1 MKSFL
6 AVLLIV
12 FGTTSLVSSKAV
24 DNIGKGDNPQVKIV
38 ADEAKG
44 TYNLFYESQQEGK
57 VTIRIYD
64 DANILLHSE
73 VSRNQKSFAKRFYF
87 KELPAGTYV
96 FVISGPD
103 FDFKE
108 TVVYETPTV
117 LELKAE
123 LVEVTP
129 GQKYR
134 LVVSGTE
141 KQAVKVRIYDT
152 EGWEIFADE
161 VELDMDSGRVF
172 DLTQAATDDVV
183 FVVADRSRTVTKT
196 VNIK

>member
-24 DNIGKGDNPQVKIV
+24 DNNGKGDNPHVKIV
-38 ADEAKG
+38 ADETKG
-44 TYNLFYESQQEGK
+44 AYNLFYESQQEGK
-57 VTIRIYD
+57 VTIKIYD
-64 DANILLHSE
+64 EANILLHSE
-73 VSRNQKSFAKRFYF
+73 VSRNRKSFAKRFYF
-87 KELPAGTYV
+87 EELPAGTYV

-117 LELKAE
+117 PELKAE

-129 GQKYR
+129 QKYR

-141 KQAVKVRIYDT
+141 KQAVRVRIYDT

-183 FVVADRSRTVTKT
+183 FVVADRARTVTQT